1 MRAIR
6 DWLGSLTLPVFGVVF
21 LLAWPT
27 LTNHV
32 SALSGKA
39 NYYTDLGTVTLVSV
53 MLVYSLN
60 LAMGYSGLLS
70 LMHTGF
76 LGVGGYMAGYLA
88 TRHGL
93 PIWVGII
100 AALLSGA
107 LVGAIASAVSLRAT
121 YLYFGVITLSLNVV
135 LGEVAKE
142 WKSVT
147 LGEDGMNE
155 IPNRVKIIDGV
166 ATPTSFHKWFD
177 ATPRYF
183 IVLGV
188 TMAVYVIHRNLV
200 RSRTGRSF
208 QAVRESGD
216 AANALAIRTST
227 TKVLA
232 FALSGA
238 IAALAG
244 VFWAYHRGSMQPSTI
259 QPGDTITLFGGLLL
273 GGTATQA
280 GPFIGVVLF
289 RFVVEIVNNHL
300 VGNHPVY
307 APLILGGI
315 LWLLLVFAPKGIVG
329 SWQESRFGS
338 SRRRPRATPPSES
351 SHTAPAVD
359 ALGWARARTA
369 ELRGPILEARGV
381 VKSFGGIKALQG
393 VDVSVDASEVHGIIG
408 PNGSG
413 KSTFVS
419 AATAFLH
426 RDSGTVTIFGQPAAA
441 RPDLVA
447 ASGVVRV
454 FQVPHLFERVSVLDN
469 VLTGMHKRS
478 QQHWWSAALRLP
490 GWFAD
495 ERSLRE
501 EGRSLLALAGLG
513 DKADWLA
520 ASLSHGQK
528 RLLEVARAVGAHPRI
543 LILDEPATGLTS
555 EEVASLAD
563 LIRTLKAGGLTIV
576 LIEHNVQFVMSVC
589 DRVTVFEQGRVI
601 ATGAPAEIQANED
614 VQRAYLGASD
624 VAELIGG

>member
-1 MRAIR
+1 MRELR
-6 DWLGSLTLPVFGVVF
+6 DRVGALTLPIFGLVF

-27 LTNHV
+27 LTNHLG
-32 SALSGKA
+32 ALSGKA

-93 PIWVGII
+93 PIWVGIL
-100 AALLSGA
+100 AAVVAGA

-155 IPNRVKIIDGV
+155 IPNRVKIVDGV
-166 ATPTSFHKWFD
+166 ATPTSFHKWFN

-183 IVLGV
+183 IVLGA
-188 TMAVYVIHRNLV
+188 TMAVYVIHRNIV

-208 QAVRESGD
+208 QAVRESSD
-216 AANALAIRTST
+216 AANALAIRSST

-273 GGTATQA
+273 GGTATLA

-307 APLILGGI
+307 APLILGAI

-338 SRRRPRATPPSES
+338 SRRRTRQQPVSTTVAAP
-351 SHTAPAVD
+351 TAD
-359 ALGWARARTA
+359 ALVWARARAA
-369 ELRGPILEARGV
+369 EQHGPILEARGV

-393 VDVSVDASEVHGIIG
+393 VDVTVDANEVHGIIG

-419 AATAFLH
+419 AATSFLH
-426 RDSGTVTIFGQPAAA
+426 RDSGTITIFGQPAPS

-478 QQHWWSAALRLP
+478 RQHWWSAAFRLP

-495 ERSLRE
+495 ERSLRD
-501 EGRSLLALAGLG
+501 EGRSLLALAGLA

-528 RLLEVARAVGAHPRI
+528 RLLEVVRAVGAHPRI
-543 LILDEPATGLTS
+543 LVLDEPATGLTS
-555 EEVASLAD
+555 EEVTSLAD
-563 LIRTLKAGGLTIV
+563 LVRTLKAGGLTIV
-576 LIEHNVQFVMSVC
+576 LIEHNVQFVMGVC

-601 ATGAPAEIQANED
+601 ATGSPAAIQANAD

-624 VAELIGG
+624 VAELIGS